1 MQNVQILIKN
11 VELSIQNDYL
21 LLRDLSYSLA
31 KLYLQEDNPIA
42 AGGLLANIEKAKQ
55 ECDSALANKED
66 SLKLNSDFEKIK
78 LDDSL
83 YKNKLAN
90 AKTRIKEINTIL
102 GALLLEYSNN
112 NELDISDIKTKKHLA
127 LINKARSKKV
137 SLANIVLNIKGEK
150 NLYNYIGKVSSTY
163 LPENNKTSVLIKE
176 RDTLVEE
183 VKNLTNNLDENT
195 SLLSA
200 KKVDA
205 KIVNKDKILNE
216 YEETINNLKEAIISY
231 GMYLIYNTTL
241 WKPCDNT
248 LDILNEILKVKEDIN
263 NKNNEITDLKAK
275 SDIDDYLQLYE
286 INNKRI
292 ETLNN
297 DIVNIQKNI
306 DELKSQNK
314 SYQAKIKLLRGSN
327 EH

>member
-31 KLYLQEDNPIA
+31 KLYLKEDNPIA
-42 AGGLLANIEKAKQ
+42 AGGLLANIEKANNDY
-55 ECDSALANKED
+55 ESALMNKED

-83 YKNKLAN
+83 YKDKLAN

-112 NELDISDIKTKKHLA
+112 NELDISDIKTKKYLA

-150 NLYNYIGKVSSTY
+150 NLYNYIGNVSSTY
-163 LPENNKTSVLIKE
+163 LPENNKTSVLINE
-176 RDTLVEE
+176 RDTLAEE
-183 VKNLTNNLDENT
+183 IKNITNNLDENT

-314 SYQAKIKLLRGSN
+314 SYQAKIKLLRGTN